1 MAEITATMRQLLDQI
16 GLSTP
21 AELTSEQA
29 TNPHNPLL
37 QLVNDL
43 LKEALAEAGRAERAF
58 GRRLRLT
65 GSRQEARRPS
75 SWRPAPH
82 ARRGRRAPCRLANRW
97 RCTGDRAPARQRV
110 EGSGVDRRDSA
121 AATRGVAPWS
131 YIRSIVRHSVPW
143 SRPD

>member
-58 GRRLRLT
+58 GRRLRYLDQALYAEQHLLDQGQT
-65 GSRQEARRPS
+65 PPGCPPS
-75 SWRPAPH
+75 
-82 ARRGRRAPCRLANRW
+82 
-97 RCTGDRAPARQRV
+97 TPARASRN
-110 EGSGVDRRDSA
+110 GSGWPPRS
-121 AATRGVAPWS
+121 TR
-131 YIRSIVRHSVPW
+131 
-143 SRPD
+143 